1 MIEHRGGA
9 LFMTDEAWQNSSNPA
24 NVEIARKI
32 IAAPLYEINDLQ

>member
-9 LFMTDEAWQNSSNPA
+9 LFMTDEAWQNSSKPA
-24 NVEIARKI
+24 KVEPARKI